1 VSEALR
7 FPARVDGLGR
17 LVFDAPELRTM
28 ELSRLAGRRVVE
40 VVKREVLTRTIEDN
54 RALWGDYAEAVAE
67 GPDLVDLGTGQPVFM
82 TSEEVHGWAKLMF
95 LRRPVETNRGRIDLL
110 GTTTTLTRD
119 ELREYRNLLVAKLAG
134 YGVYVRPAG
143 ERR

>member
-1 VSEALR
+1 MPELR
-7 FPARVDGLGR
+7 FPAVVDGLGR
-17 LVFDAPELRTM
+17 LRFDAPELRAT
-28 ELSRLAGRRVVE
+28 ELAKLQGKRVVE
-40 VVKREVLTRTIEDN
+40 IIKREVLTRSIEDN

-67 GPDLVDLGTGQPVFM
+67 GPDLIDLGTGKPVFM

-95 LRRPVETNRGRIDLL
+95 LRRPVETNRGHIDLL
-110 GTTTTLTRD
+110 GTTTTLTRE
-119 ELREYRNLLVAKLAG
+119 ELHEYRNLLVAKLAG